1 MLHKRDPVIPGVL
14 TPHFLLLILSVL
26 SFSSAKPINK
36 RQFMQ
41 WLKAWTLQ
49 PDFLGMNYEYEV
61 GPTAQLSE
69 SQHLPL

>member
-1 MLHKRDPVIPGVL
+1 
-14 TPHFLLLILSVL
+14 
-26 SFSSAKPINK
+26 
-36 RQFMQ
+36 MQ

-49 PDFLGMNYEYEV
+49 PDFLGMNHEYEV